1 MLTIGTLANIK
12 HILQKDLFNA
22 NAERLLSVVTV
33 TKTFKKKDKR
43 ACYLCV
49 LTTAPPVPV
58 VTLCLVKQSEQ
69 RESEFKRKRSWQLDE
84 IKWIDGRNEQFET
97 HEFDIQLEKLYK
109 WYALN
114 LHERQNFLAVLNRQI
129 QKYVRG
135 QQRAEFRNVPLAW
148 LSEKSPEK
156 LAAGRAGVAGS
167 AVPKPHNSDDED
179 DEEEAQ
185 EFTALTDKEANELG
199 KLFSE
204 CDFAIKDAEQF
215 IEQLSRELHDLDGAN
230 MQSVLASEQKVLKMM
245 EHIDNAITE
254 ADKFE
259 TRLDSYE
266 DILGHVKETMEK
278 IGGKNAMIEIANNN
292 NIKLMRELN
301 KVISQLDLP
310 HSQQQA
316 LDDPDLKTTAGR
328 KAAIT
333 AAQCLQQ
340 AMNSDIDPTLL
351 RLEAVQDQRK
361 RFEKWKQKFSA
372 TVSRFLNN
380 LFIHL
385 GNEIGDMPLTST
397 ELTLPNHS
405 NVHRELTPYTELM
418 HWSKAM
424 DRKTYDG
431 LMRVYTASLS
441 KIYDRDVRNFFNLV
455 SNRLIINKYFVIN
468 YFCSKAKLQ
477 VSDKLRSSRED
488 LDMSTSSRKS
498 AVSTI
503 PYGTLGINREQW
515 GPGVDS
521 ADRVRFDALLE
532 KVLAELEPIALQEQ
546 LFCINFFQ
554 MDVISPTT
562 KNTQTTLEME
572 KEKDKGN
579 EMSQS
584 FNASTVSPTSAV
596 GTDGA
601 GVPQKRIDRQIN
613 EDVRKLMMGLFGCLE
628 PELVTF
634 IQSFERVD
642 SFYSLYVLVR
652 LTQHVMSAQ
661 DTHSFLSMTFA
672 SALVQVKRNFDRFMQ
687 QQLQSIKEAKLP
699 KRSKAILPYVENFEN
714 FAQTAEGIFRKSDR
728 RTDMEKWYLQLVNAI
743 FEGISIH
750 SQEHPKTPS
759 QVVRMENYHHM
770 YALLA
775 QLKVPG
781 LDALKKEA
789 KLRYNDALK
798 AYVTQYFGR
807 PLEKLNVSN
816 YCMCQVVASNVF
828 PLLQQFFE
836 GVQQKVAQ
844 GVKETE
850 ISYQMAF
857 SKQELRKVISQY
869 PAREVKKGLENLYKK
884 VDKHLCEEENLLQV
898 VWHAMQEEFIAQYNY
913 LEERIQKCYA
923 GAMINLEFN
932 IQDILAF
939 FSDIA
944 RSH

>member
-1 MLTIGTLANIK
+1 MLSLANIK
-12 HILQKDLFNA
+12 HTLQKELFQA
-22 NAERLLSVVTV
+22 TGERLLSVVTV
-33 TKTFKKKDKR
+33 VKKKDKKP
-43 ACYLCV
+43 CYLCV
-49 LTTAPPVPV
+49 VTTSPPVPV
-58 VTLCLVKQSEQ
+58 VTLCLIKQSEQ
-69 RESEFKRKRSWQLDE
+69 RESEYKRKRSWQLDE
-84 IKWIDGRNEQFET
+84 IKWVDGRNEQFET
-97 HEFDIQLEKLYK
+97 HEFDLQLEKLYK

-114 LHERQNFLAVLNRQI
+114 PPERQNFLAVLNRQI
-129 QKYVRG
+129 QKSVRG
-135 QQRAEFRNVPLAW
+135 QRAEFRNVPAAW

-156 LAAGRAGVAGS
+156 VVLGRVAQ
-167 AVPKPHNSDDED
+167 KTQHTDDEE

-245 EHIDNAITE
+245 EHIDNAINE

-259 TRLDSYE
+259 NRLDSYE

-292 NIKLMRELN
+292 NIKLMKELN
-301 KVISQLDLP
+301 KVINQLDLP
-310 HSQQQA
+310 HNQQQA
-316 LDDPDLKTTAGR
+316 LDEPDLKTANGR
-328 KAAIT
+328 KAAIA

-340 AMNSDIDPTLL
+340 AMNSDIDPALL

-372 TVSRFLNN
+372 TVSRFMNN

-385 GNEIGDMPLTST
+385 GNEIGDMPVTST

-418 HWSKAM
+418 HWTKAM

-441 KIYDRDVRNFFNLV
+441 KIYDRDVKNFFNL
-455 SNRLIINKYFVIN
+455 
-468 YFCSKAKLQ
+468 AKIQ
-477 VSDKLRSSRED
+477 VAEKFRSSRED

-503 PYGTLGINREQW
+503 PYGTLGINRDQW
-515 GPGVDS
+515 GPGVES
-521 ADRVRFDALLE
+521 ADRIRFDALLE

-572 KEKDKGN
+572 KAVD
-579 EMSQS
+579 MSQS
-584 FNASTVSPTSAV
+584 ITAAAVSPSS
-596 GTDGA
+596 D

-628 PELVTF
+628 PELVSF

-672 SALVQVKRNFDRFMQ
+672 SALVQVKRSFDRFMQ
-687 QQLQSIKEAKLP
+687 NQLQSIREAKLH

-743 FEGISIH
+743 FDGINQH
-750 SQEHPKTPS
+750 SQDHPKTPS

-781 LDALKKEA
+781 LDALKKDA
-789 KLRYNDALK
+789 KSRYNEALK

-807 PLEKLNVSN
+807 PLEKLN
-816 YCMCQVVASNVF
+816 
-828 PLLQQFFE
+828 QFFE
-836 GVQQKVAQ
+836 GVQLKVAQ

-857 SKQELRKVISQY
+857 SKQELRKVIAQY

-884 VDKHLCEEENLLQV
+884 VEKHLSEEENLLQV

>member
-1 MLTIGTLANIK
+1 MLSIGAMANIK
-12 HILQKDLFNA
+12 HTLQKELFLA
-22 NAERLLSVVTV
+22 SGERLLSVVTV
-33 TKTFKKKDKR
+33 VKKKDKKP
-43 ACYLCV
+43 CYLCV
-49 LTTAPPVPV
+49 VTTAPPVPV
-58 VTLCLVKQSEQ
+58 VTLCLIKQSEQ
-69 RESEFKRKRSWQLDE
+69 REGEYKRKRSWQLDE
-84 IKWIDGRNEQFET
+84 IKWVDGRNEQFET
-97 HEFDIQLEKLYK
+97 HEFDFQLEKLYK
-109 WYALN
+109 WYALSP
-114 LHERQNFLAVLNRQI
+114 HERQNFLAVLNRQI
-129 QKYVRG
+129 QKSVRG
-135 QQRAEFRNVPLAW
+135 QRAEFRNVPAAW

-156 LAAGRAGVAGS
+156 VALGRAAQ
-167 AVPKPHNSDDED
+167 KTQHSDDEED
-179 DEEEAQ
+179 EEEEAQ

-245 EHIDNAITE
+245 EHIDNAISE

-259 TRLDSYE
+259 NRLDSYE

-292 NIKLMRELN
+292 NIKLMKELN

-316 LDDPDLKTTAGR
+316 LDEPDLKTANGR
-328 KAAIT
+328 KAAIA

-340 AMNSDIDPTLL
+340 AMNSDIDPALL

-372 TVSRFLNN
+372 TVSRFMNN

-385 GNEIGDMPLTST
+385 GNEIGDMQVTST

-418 HWSKAM
+418 HWAKAM

-441 KIYDRDVRNFFNLV
+441 KIYDRDVRNFFNL
-455 SNRLIINKYFVIN
+455 
-468 YFCSKAKLQ
+468 AKIQ
-477 VSDKLRSSRED
+477 VTEKLRNSRED

-503 PYGTLGINREQW
+503 PYGTLGINRDQW
-515 GPGVDS
+515 GPGVET
-521 ADRVRFDALLE
+521 ADRIRFDALLE

-572 KEKDKGN
+572 KAVD
-579 EMSQS
+579 MSQS
-584 FNASTVSPTSAV
+584 IISAAVSPSA
-596 GTDGA
+596 D

-628 PELVTF
+628 PELVSF

-642 SFYSLYVLVR
+642 SFYSLYVFVR

-672 SALVQVKRNFDRFMQ
+672 SALVQVKRSFDRFMQ
-687 QQLQSIKEAKLP
+687 NQLLSIREAKLH

-743 FEGISIH
+743 FEGIQLH
-750 SQEHPKTPS
+750 SQEHPKTPV

-789 KLRYNDALK
+789 KKCYNDALK

-807 PLEKLNVSN
+807 PLEKLN
-816 YCMCQVVASNVF
+816 
-828 PLLQQFFE
+828 QFFE
-836 GVQQKVAQ
+836 GVQLKVAQ

-857 SKQELRKVISQY
+857 SKQELRKVIAQY

-884 VDKHLCEEENLLQV
+884 VEKHLSEEENLLQV

>member
-12 HILQKDLFNA
+12 HILQKELFNA
-22 NAERLLSVVTV
+22 NGNSGSGERLLSVVTV

-49 LTTAPPVPV
+49 VTTAPPVPV

-69 RESEFKRKRSWQLDE
+69 RESEYKRKRSWQLDE

-135 QQRAEFRNVPLAW
+135 PHRAEFRNVPLAW

-156 LAAGRAGVAGS
+156 LAAGRAGSAGN
-167 AVPKPHNSDDED
+167 AVQKPHNSDDED

-215 IEQLSRELHDLDGAN
+215 IEQLSKELHDLDGAN

-316 LDDPDLKTTAGR
+316 LDDPDLKTAAGR

-441 KIYDRDVRNFFNLV
+441 KIYDRDVRNFFNL
-455 SNRLIINKYFVIN
+455 
-468 YFCSKAKLQ
+468 AKLQ

-488 LDMSTSSRKS
+488 LDMSSSSRKS

-562 KNTQTTLEME
+562 KNTQTTLEVG
-572 KEKDKGN
+572 KDKDKGN

-584 FNASTVSPTSAV
+584 FNASMVSPT
-596 GTDGA
+596 DGA
-601 GVPQKRIDRQIN
+601 AVPQKRLDRQIN

-628 PELVTF
+628 PELVSF

-743 FEGISIH
+743 FEGISMH

-807 PLEKLNVSN
+807 PLEKLN
-816 YCMCQVVASNVF
+816 
-828 PLLQQFFE
+828 QFFE

>member
-1 MLTIGTLANIK
+1 MLSIGALANIK
-12 HILQKDLFNA
+12 HILQKELFLVSG
-22 NAERLLSVVTV
+22 ERLLSVVTV
-33 TKTFKKKDKR
+33 VKKKDKKP
-43 ACYLCV
+43 CYLCV
-49 LTTAPPVPV
+49 VTTAPPVPV

-69 RESEFKRKRSWQLDE
+69 RESEYKRKRSWQLDE
-84 IKWIDGRNEQFET
+84 VKSVDGRNEQFET

-114 LHERQNFLAVLNRQI
+114 LHERQNFMAVLNRQI

-135 QQRAEFRNVPLAW
+135 PRAEFRNVPSAW

-156 LAAGRAGVAGS
+156 VALGRAAQ
-167 AVPKPHNSDDED
+167 KTQHTDDED
-179 DEEEAQ
+179 DEEEEAQ

-230 MQSVLASEQKVLKMM
+230 IQSVLASEQKVMKMM
-245 EHIDNAITE
+245 EHIDNAISE

-259 TRLDSYE
+259 TRLDTYE

-292 NIKLMRELN
+292 NIKLMKELN

-316 LDDPDLKTTAGR
+316 LDEPDLKTVAGR
-328 KAAIT
+328 KVAIA

-340 AMNSDIDPTLL
+340 AMNSDIDPALL

-372 TVSRFLNN
+372 TVSRFMNN

-385 GNEIGDMPLTST
+385 GNEIGDMPLTNTDLS
-397 ELTLPNHS
+397 LPNHS

-418 HWSKAM
+418 HWTKAM

-431 LMRVYTASLS
+431 LMKVYTASLS
-441 KIYDRDVRNFFNLV
+441 KIYDRDVRNFFNL
-455 SNRLIINKYFVIN
+455 
-468 YFCSKAKLQ
+468 AKMQ
-477 VSDKLRSSRED
+477 VSEKLRSSRED

-503 PYGTLGINREQW
+503 PYGTLGINRDQW
-515 GPGVDS
+515 GPGVES

-562 KNTQTTLEME
+562 KNTQTTLDME
-572 KEKDKGN
+572 KAVD
-579 EMSQS
+579 MSQS
-584 FNASTVSPTSAV
+584 GIAALTASPTAE
-596 GTDGA
+596 

-687 QQLQSIKEAKLP
+687 QQLQSIREAKLH

-743 FEGISIH
+743 FEGISLH

-789 KLRYNDALK
+789 KTRYNDALK

-807 PLEKLNVSN
+807 PLEKLN
-816 YCMCQVVASNVF
+816 
-828 PLLQQFFE
+828 QFFE
-836 GVQQKVAQ
+836 GVQLKVGQ

-857 SKQELRKVISQY
+857 SKQELRKVIAQY

-884 VDKHLCEEENLLQV
+884 VDKHLSEEENLLQV